1 MNDLMTGAALALV
14 LEGVC
19 YALMPGTMR
28 RLAARM
34 AETPTDRLRWAG
46 LGRGLHRRRLGVAG
60 APLRG
65 KSAAHP
71 PTP

>member
-1 MNDLMTGAALALV
+1 MNDLLTGAAVALV

-34 AETPTDRLRWAG
+34 AETPADRLRWAG
-46 LGRGLHRRRLGVAG
+46 LAG
-60 APLRG
+60 ACIGVGLVWLARR
-65 KSAAHP
+65 
-71 PTP
+71 

>member
-28 RLAARM
+28 RLAGRM
-34 AETPTDRLRWAG
+34 AETPADRLRWAG
-46 LGRGLHRRRLGVAG
+46 LAG
-60 APLRG
+60 ACVGVGLVWLARR
-65 KSAAHP
+65 
-71 PTP
+71 